1 MAQLPFSINFI
12 KGTTANIIEI
22 GGSLV
27 INHIEKIYSDLSRN
41 IDLTKNLKLV
51 VNEVESIDITFVQ
64 LLLGLKKEY
73 AISGNELT
81 IDCHLSDESWALL
94 NNAGF
99 NKQLIN

>member
-12 KGTTANIIEI
+12 KGTTANIVEI

-27 INHIEKIYSDLSRN
+27 INHIEKIFSDLSRN
-41 IDLTKNLKLV
+41 VDLTKNLKLV
-51 VNEVESIDITFVQ
+51 INEVEGIDITFVQ
-64 LLLGLKKEY
+64 LILGLKKEY
-73 AISGNELT
+73 SLSGKELT
-81 IDCHLSDESWALL
+81 IECQLSDDSWALL